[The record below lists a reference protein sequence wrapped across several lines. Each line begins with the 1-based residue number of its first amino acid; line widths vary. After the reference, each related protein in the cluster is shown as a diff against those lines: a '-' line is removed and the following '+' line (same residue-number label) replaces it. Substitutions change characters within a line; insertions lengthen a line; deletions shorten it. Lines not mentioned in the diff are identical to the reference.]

1 MKWRAELDIPF
12 ASICQSLT
20 LCTRAIMFPACA
32 EMHSTL
38 KQLEVHVSEPDDGPA
53 DGHATADAPDATD
66 AATDAANAADGSDA

>member
-1 MKWRAELDIPF
+1 
-12 ASICQSLT
+12 
-20 LCTRAIMFPACA
+20 MFPACA